1 MLNKSIAYRLSIY
14 ISLAVISVFI
24 AFIGIYFLYNRQL
37 IEENV
42 ENKAITLSAEIKSE
56 VNQYV
61 VSVKEITSNISE
73 QIIYYTKQNESDH
86 FITSLVNKYPY
97 INAIHISI
105 DSSVTEIDFRNY
117 YFYRNQDSV
126 FLQKSNKRFETCL
139 QEEKSAAELVAR
151 QVPGWTEPFLCKKNN
166 NVVAAMY
173 FPVIKELNSGDK
185 VVVGE
190 VFCELSLLELNK
202 SVNKVK
208 VGKNGFAFLLSREGV
223 FITHPIK
230 EWILKKNIF
239 DISKSIVDVSN
250 FDPNE
255 VKKGIQPGTL
265 IAYPE
270 LLNYKK
276 SWVYYTPVSENGWI
290 LIFILPFNELYEP
303 LYLPILQML
312 FFSVLG
318 ILIIY
323 LLVTYITNKQIEPLS
338 SVTQQLKFFSRIAG
352 NLKNDSENEIAQV
365 SESLNLMR
373 SWFERYKVNRSLEDQ
388 IKESRERDIQQASEI
403 QQSFIKTDFPA
414 FPDRTDVDLYATYK
428 PARGVS
434 GDLFDYF
441 FLDDKQLLF
450 TIGDVSGKG
459 IPAAFF
465 MSVAQTILKS
475 NSKKKMPRLIV
486 EGANTDLYTNN
497 QHQFFL
503 TLFLGVLNVETGIL
517 NYCNAAHTASYI
529 LKENGK
535 LIDLAQSHGL
545 PLGLYFDKKYSQAE
559 IKLEKGDSVI
569 LYTDGVTELNDANR
583 LQYGNERL
591 EQKLTSLAGH
601 SPKEI
606 IFEIEKTLS
615 LFMGKSSQS
624 DDISILI
631 LKYNP

>member
-117 YFYRNQDSV
+117 YCYRNQDSV

-139 QEEKSAAELVAR
+139 QEEKTAGELVDK

-173 FPVIKELNSGDK
+173 FPVKKEINSGDK

-202 SVNKVK
+202 SVNKVE

-239 DISKSIVDVSN
+239 DVSKSIVDVSN

-265 IAYPE
+265 IAHPE

-276 SWVYYTPVSENGWI
+276 SWVYYTPVNENGWI

-352 NLKNDSENEIAQV
+352 NLKNDSENEVAQV

-497 QHQFFL
+497 HHQFFL
-503 TLFLGVLNVETGIL
+503 TLFLGVLNVETGML

-569 LYTDGVTELNDANR
+569 LYTDGVTELNDANS

-615 LFMGKSSQS
+615 LFMDKSSQS